1 MKLLVD
7 TSAYVGFKL
16 GIAGLVE
23 YLSRARAVCISP
35 VVLGELLFGFRNGSR
50 FDQNMQELELFLD
63 QGVVQILQLTDITSD
78 RYSRIAHQLKSK
90 GTPIPSNDIWIAAQ
104 TMESG
109 AELITMD
116 AHFENIDGLVVR
128 FFSRP

>member
-16 GIAGLVE
+16 GLAGLVE
-23 YLSRARAVCISP
+23 YLSRARTVCVSP

-50 FDQNMQELELFLD
+50 FDQNMQELDLFLAHEA
-63 QGVVQILQLTDITSD
+63 VQVLQLTDITSD

-128 FFSRP
+128 FFSKP